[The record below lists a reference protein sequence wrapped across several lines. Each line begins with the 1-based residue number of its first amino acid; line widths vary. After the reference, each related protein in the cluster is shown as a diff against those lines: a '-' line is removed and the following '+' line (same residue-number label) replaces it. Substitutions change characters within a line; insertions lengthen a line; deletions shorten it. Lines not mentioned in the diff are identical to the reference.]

1 MPAFGKK
8 KGIKKIRAEISET
21 QASKTAGKK
30 KKMKEKKSPYP
41 DVFTGEFSEIFKEYV
56 LIFLKLFQKLKIRE
70 HF

>member
-30 KKMKEKKSPYP
+30 KKNEGKEKPISRC
-41 DVFTGEFSEIFKEYV
+41 
-56 LIFLKLFQKLKIRE
+56 L
-70 HF
+70 HW